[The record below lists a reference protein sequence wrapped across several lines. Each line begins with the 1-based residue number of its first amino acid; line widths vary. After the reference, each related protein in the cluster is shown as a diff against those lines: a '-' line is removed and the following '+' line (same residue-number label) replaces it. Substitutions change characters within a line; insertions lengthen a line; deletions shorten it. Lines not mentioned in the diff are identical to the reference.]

1 MAAFAAFLP
10 EADILKAAPIKSS
23 VLCVSLAQKLTSLQD
38 QAMTRVRQSF
48 TNDLTEDLVVFVEM
62 ECWCWL
68 LKPGEKL
75 TVDYDTRGFAPEW
88 EPLPIGLSMDGS
100 GADHRFMITLW
111 QQGKT
116 ESSLFIDGAAIV
128 IEGSLTPLG
137 NDRFIGS

>member
-1 MAAFAAFLP
+1 
-10 EADILKAAPIKSS
+10 
-23 VLCVSLAQKLTSLQD
+23 
-38 QAMTRVRQSF
+38 MTRVRQSF

-62 ECWCWL
+62 ECWSWL

-100 GADHRFMITLW
+100 GADRRFMITLW

-137 NDRFIGS
+137 NDRFVGS